1 MGQDREFSEDQ
12 RRFVLQ
18 TVMWFKQAW
27 ERAEYNNLTA
37 DRDRKI
43 AYKERDVQAEIEENA
58 TLIENLENQVEATIN
73 ARPDEDFIDDTHKD
87 LALEQERLKV

>member
-43 AYKERDVQAEIEENA
+43 AYKERDV
-58 TLIENLENQVEATIN
+58 
-73 ARPDEDFIDDTHKD
+73 
-87 LALEQERLKV
+87 